1 MADSWNA
8 VGSAVYARLAPP
20 LGSAL
25 YDAVAK
31 PSITPPYTV
40 WQVLD
45 TSDDYVF
52 QDSGNSSLESLQV
65 MLRTVSDRYYPDQ
78 ARTIYGTVH
87 TYMQHAPL
95 NVTGYRVLRC
105 ERTGGRFQYPDRD
118 GFWNVGGIYTVTITP
133 TD

>member
-8 VGSAVYARLAPP
+8 VGSAIYARLAPY

-31 PSITPPYTV
+31 PGITPPYTV

-45 TSDDYVF
+45 TDDDYVF
-52 QDSGNSSLESLQV
+52 GDSGGASIEGMQA

-87 TYMQHAPL
+87 AYMQGAPL
-95 NVTGYRVLRC
+95 NVTGYRLLRC
-105 ERTGGRFQYPDRD
+105 ERTGGRFQYPDNE
-118 GFWNVGGIYTVTITP
+118 GFWNVGGIYSVVIQRNS
-133 TD
+133 